1 MTSLSRDARIAGL
14 LYLTLLAAPLR
25 LIYIPT
31 KLFVAGNATAT
42 VNNIAAHETPF
53 RLGIVGDLFTG
64 AMSIFLTLAL
74 YRLFKAR
81 LVVILGALMITP
93 IYFLYTINDAA
104 ALLLARG
111 ADFLSVFEKSQCDA
125 LVMVF
130 LRMHGQGILA
140 NEIFW
145 GLWLFPFGLLVYR
158 SQFLSRILGVWL
170 MLNCFACLATSLT
183 GMLWPQYE
191 QRVSNWVFPVMLG
204 ELAIMLWL
212 IIMGAKERPQD
223 ARGGRLDA
231 LSGFGTGGLDPPL
244 KKKGDPQHGKERFK
258 EPEHS
263 RPSRRCLPL
272 NDTYTSSSDDVITP
286 YQPDISDNVGSV
298 TLSLKRTSPFPS
310 KSVFVRRVPWP
321 SVDNHGSPIIF
332 RSLSVRSTHLFD
344 PISDHDYSFKLPLA
358 KERDAHSLGRRSSS
372 PVRYRAVPRANRT
385 SPTLHTPNRSATSST
400 TAPESS
406 GLATVAIF
414 FAGAAPGAY
423 ALVSSPHHIA
433 PRLGLLP
440 PARNATQNCLAW
452 WQRACRKLSY

>member
-25 LIYIPT
+25 LIHIPT

-42 VNNIAAHETPF
+42 VNNIAAHETLF

-74 YRLFKAR
+74 YRLFKGVDQGLAR

-170 MLNCFACLATSLT
+170 MLNCFACLATALP
-183 GMLWPQYE
+183 GCC
-191 QRVSNWVFPVMLG
+191 
-204 ELAIMLWL
+204 
-212 IIMGAKERPQD
+212 
-223 ARGGRLDA
+223 GRNM
-231 LSGFGTGGLDPPL
+231 
-244 KKKGDPQHGKERFK
+244 
-258 EPEHS
+258 S
-263 RPSRRCLPL
+263 R
-272 NDTYTSSSDDVITP
+272 
-286 YQPDISDNVGSV
+286 
-298 TLSLKRTSPFPS
+298 
-310 KSVFVRRVPWP
+310 
-321 SVDNHGSPIIF
+321 
-332 RSLSVRSTHLFD
+332 
-344 PISDHDYSFKLPLA
+344 
-358 KERDAHSLGRRSSS
+358 E
-372 PVRYRAVPRANRT
+372 
-385 SPTLHTPNRSATSST
+385 SPTGS
-400 TAPESS
+400 
-406 GLATVAIF
+406 F
-414 FAGAAPGAY
+414 
-423 ALVSSPHHIA
+423 
-433 PRLGLLP
+433 
-440 PARNATQNCLAW
+440 Q
-452 WQRACRKLSY
+452 